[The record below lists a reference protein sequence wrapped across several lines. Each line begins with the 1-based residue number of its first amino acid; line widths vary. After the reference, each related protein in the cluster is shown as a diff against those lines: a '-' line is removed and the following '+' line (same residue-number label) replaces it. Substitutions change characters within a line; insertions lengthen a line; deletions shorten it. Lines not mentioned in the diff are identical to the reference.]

1 MGAVV
6 YAYRQTSCTMI
17 TPADEF
23 VRVIIPFQRLFSKP
37 VFRHVQLLLMGAVL
51 APGKRTVSA
60 VLRILGLKEEKNFH
74 KYHRVL
80 SLVEWR
86 ALEAA
91 RILLK
96 LLLACFLPAGPVIVG
111 IDETLERRWGRRIAQ
126 RGIYRDSVRSSGS
139 HFVKSSG
146 LRWMSVMLLVPIS
159 WAKRV
164 WALPFLTV
172 LAPSERYY
180 RKLGKQHKKL
190 TDWARQMLL
199 QVKRWLPDRAVIAV
213 GDSSYS
219 VIDLLTA
226 LRGRVTFITRLRLD
240 AALYGPAPAQ
250 KKGQKGRP
258 PKKGNRLPTLE
269 QVAQSP
275 HTQWQEV
282 VFSEWY
288 GLSQKTMLLATG
300 TALWYHSGKEALPI
314 RWVLLRDPEGKLK
327 TTALLST
334 DESFTALRIVTLFVG
349 RWAIEVTLQEVRAHL
364 GVETQRQWS
373 TKAIART
380 TPVLL
385 ALFSLVALLAD
396 HLQAKGK
403 LIVSTAAW
411 YDKKQPTFSDAI
423 ASVRSLL
430 WTGSS
435 FSTSAA
441 ETDMIIIPR
450 QQLLLF
456 QQALAWVA

>member
-1 MGAVV
+1 
-6 YAYRQTSCTMI
+6 MI
-17 TPADEF
+17 TPAAEF
-23 VRVIIPFQRLFSKP
+23 VRVIIPFQKLFSKP
-37 VFRHVQLLLMGAVL
+37 VFRHVQLLVMGAVL

-60 VLRILGLKEEKNFH
+60 VLRIVGLKAEKNFH

-80 SLVEWR
+80 SLVEWS

-91 RILLK
+91 RIVLK
-96 LLLACFLPAGPVIVG
+96 LLLGCFLPAGPVIVG
-111 IDETLERRWGRRIAQ
+111 IDETLERRWGRMIAQ

-180 RKLGKQHKKL
+180 HKLGKQHKKL

-199 QVKRWLPDRAVIAV
+199 QVKRWLPDREVIAV

-219 VIDLLTA
+219 VIDLLAA

-258 PKKGNRLPTLE
+258 AKKGNRLPTLE

-334 DESFTALRIVTLFVG
+334 DESFTALEIVTLFVR

-373 TKAIART
+373 HKAIART

-396 HLQAKGK
+396 RLQTQGK

-430 WTGSS
+430 WTSSS
-435 FSTSAA
+435 FSMSTA
-441 ETDMIIIPR
+441 ENDMIKIPR

>member
-1 MGAVV
+1 VG
-6 YAYRQTSCTMI
+6 
-17 TPADEF
+17 
-23 VRVIIPFQRLFSKP
+23 
-37 VFRHVQLLLMGAVL
+37 
-51 APGKRTVSA
+51 
-60 VLRILGLKEEKNFH
+60 LREEKKFH

-80 SLVEWR
+80 SLVEWS

-91 RILLK
+91 RILLE

-111 IDETLERRWGRRIAQ
+111 IDETLERRWGRKIAQ

-146 LRWMSVMLLVPIS
+146 LRWISLMLLVPIS

-180 RKLGKQHKKL
+180 QKLGKQHKKL

-199 QVKRWLPDRAVIAV
+199 LVKRWLPEREVIAV
-213 GDSSYS
+213 ADSSYA
-219 VIDLLTA
+219 VIDLLAA
-226 LRGRVTFITRLRLD
+226 LKGKVTFITRLRVD
-240 AALYGPAPAQ
+240 AALYEPAPAH

-258 PKKGNRLPTLE
+258 AKKGNRLPTLE

-275 HTQWQEV
+275 TTCWQEV

-288 GLSQKTMLLATG
+288 GQNQKTMLVTTG
-300 TALWYHSGKEALPI
+300 TAWWYHSGKEALPI
-314 RWVLLRDPEGKLK
+314 RWVLLGDPEGKLK

-334 DESFTALRIVTLFVG
+334 DESFTALQIVTLFVR

-385 ALFSLVALLAD
+385 ALFSLVTLLAERL
-396 HLQAKGK
+396 HTKGN
-403 LIVSTAAW
+403 LLVSTAAW
-411 YDKKQPTFSDAI
+411 YDKQRPTFSDAI
-423 ASVRSLL
+423 ASVRYLL

-435 FSTSAA
+435 FSMSAA
-441 ETDMIIIPR
+441 EHQMIKIPR

-456 QQALAWVA
+456 QQVLAWAA